1 MAGFTKSKLHILSLL
16 SSRGLSASAQPQKF
30 ETITVSNGYNVGQ
43 MLSWRVILEPAL
55 ALDSRSRPNYR
66 SYGEENNQEIG
77 NYKVFYGD
85 AYPRRPK
92 DSLQRIRIIEILM
105 DEITHRQGFAEKE
118 CSCEHLAMSLLNISI
133 YPQTSF

>member
-1 MAGFTKSKLHILSLL
+1 M
-16 SSRGLSASAQPQKF
+16 
-30 ETITVSNGYNVGQ
+30 
-43 MLSWRVILEPAL
+43 
-55 ALDSRSRPNYR
+55 LDSRSRPNYR

-85 AYPRRPK
+85 ANPWRPK

-105 DEITHRQGFAEKE
+105 DEITHRQGFTEKE

-133 YPQTSF
+133 YPRTSF